1 MVRHRWELRTR
12 ATGPGAPRS
21 RVRLGAGRAATLCV
35 LFAALAWIS
44 ASLLFHPPARAG
56 EELGRIEL
64 ERTDQGHPQPD
75 STDAAR
81 TGEAQPDGTQ
91 PGTGAGASATDGS
104 TPDGVAA
111 QDRPALQDGSNRQ
124 EGPAG
129 QKDSGG
135 APVEASAADV
145 VVHVAGAVKRPGV
158 YELPAGTRAHEAVDA
173 AGGLTRDAD
182 AGAVNLASPLTDGQ
196 QLYIPEQ
203 GEPVPPAGSNPGN
216 DGSGAGTAPGGGGA
230 ATGTVNVNTATSE
243 ELQRLPGI
251 GPALAERIIE
261 FRQRNG
267 PFGSLAELD
276 AVSGIGPGVLARLES
291 MVSFG

>member
-64 ERTDQGHPQPD
+64 ERADQGQAKESQTKESQAAPGAEGSATGAPGNSPTHGGAVGTPAEADPHGD
-75 STDAAR
+75 GPAR
-81 TGEAQPDGTQ
+81 T
-91 PGTGAGASATDGS
+91 
-104 TPDGVAA
+104 
-111 QDRPALQDGSNRQ
+111 
-124 EGPAG
+124 
-129 QKDSGG
+129 
-135 APVEASAADV
+135 SAAVV

-173 AGGLTRDAD
+173 AGGPTGKAD
-182 AGAVNLASPLTDGQ
+182 PGAVNLASPVADGQ
-196 QLYIPEQ
+196 RLYIPER
-203 GEPVPPAGSNPGN
+203 GESVPPAS
-216 DGSGAGTAPGGGGA
+216 GGGGGMGA
-230 ATGTVNVNTATSE
+230 GGGTGTEATSGTVNVNTATSE
-243 ELQRLPGI
+243 DLQRLPGI
-251 GPALAERIIE
+251 GPALAERIID
-261 FRQRNG
+261 FRERNG

-276 AVSGIGPGVLARLES
+276 AVSGIGPGVLARLDG
-291 MVSFG
+291 MVSFT

>member
-12 ATGPGAPRS
+12 ATVPGAPRG

-64 ERTDQGHPQPD
+64 ERTDQAHTRP
-75 STDAAR
+75 
-81 TGEAQPDGTQ
+81 GETQ
-91 PGTGAGASATDGS
+91 PGQTPPGHAQPGHAQPSGGAAASATGGPA
-104 TPDGVAA
+104 PDGVA
-111 QDRPALQDGSNRQ
+111 PQDGAQGQGANNGQQGSGGQ
-124 EGPAG
+124 DAG
-129 QKDSGG
+129 GG
-135 APVEASAADV
+135 APAAATAADV

-158 YELPAGTRAHEAVDA
+158 YEFPAGTRAHEAVDA
-173 AGGLTRDAD
+173 AGGLTREAN
-182 AGAVNLASPLTDGQ
+182 AGAVNLASPLADGQ
-196 QLYIPEQ
+196 QLYIPKQ
-203 GEPVPPAGSNPGN
+203 GEPAPAAGSGPG
-216 DGSGAGTAPGGGGA
+216 GGAGTAPEGGGA
-230 ATGTVNVNTATSE
+230 ATGAVNVNTATSG

-251 GPALAERIIE
+251 GPALAERIVE

-276 AVSGIGPGVLARLES
+276 AVSGIGPGVLAQLEG

>member
-64 ERTDQGHPQPD
+64 ERTDQGQSQPGQ
-75 STDAAR
+75 AEVA
-81 TGEAQPDGTQ
+81 Q
-91 PGTGAGASATDGS
+91 PGTGAGTSAAEGS
-104 TPDGVAA
+104 APGGLATR
-111 QDRPALQDGSNRQ
+111 DRSALQDGSN
-124 EGPAG
+124 G
-129 QKDSGG
+129 QGGSSG
-135 APVEASAADV
+135 APSGAAPQGDASAVSAAAHV

-158 YELPAGTRAHEAVDA
+158 YEFPAGTRAHEAVDA
-173 AGGLTRDAD
+173 AGGLTGKAN

-203 GEPVPPAGSNPGN
+203 GESVPPAGSGL
-216 DGSGAGTAPGGGGA
+216 GGGAGTVPGGGA
-230 ATGTVNVNTATSE
+230 AVSGTVNLNTATSE

-261 FRQRNG
+261 FRERNG

-276 AVSGIGPGVLARLES
+276 AVSGIGPAILAQLDGR
-291 MVSFG
+291 VSFA